1 MIGVLEPAQTPA
13 SHRRTPDAPARQVR
27 RIPVT
32 TPHSPGNARHWA
44 EPFFAATPGL
54 LDAALIALSEL
65 VTNVALHAPGS
76 ARVTITRTETGVE
89 IAVADHHP
97 GGIPQPIDQ
106 PDWTAEHQR
115 GLVLLNAFA
124 AAGVTVRHVRGWGK
138 EVAILL
144 AAEAP
149 KEAN

>member
-13 SHRRTPDAPARQVR
+13 SQRRTPDASARHVR

-32 TPHSPGNARHWA
+32 TPHSPANARHWA
-44 EPFFAATPGL
+44 AALLAASPGL
-54 LDAALIALSEL
+54 LDIALIALSEM

-97 GGIPQPIDQ
+97 GGIPQPIDA

-115 GLVLLNAFA
+115 GLVLLNAFGV
-124 AAGVTVRHVRGWGK
+124 AGITVRTARGWGK
-138 EVAILL
+138 EVAIVL
-144 AAEAP
+144 ATDTTEG
-149 KEAN
+149 N